1 MLFVVQL
8 TDVNLQKM
16 DKFVN
21 ERTPSFFMQPEEMLL
36 DGIEADVVVVMM
48 KQMEVPFG
56 FM

>member
-48 KQMEVPFG
+48 KQLEVPFG